1 MEFLTIKNELEYNAL
16 RYRLKKE
23 LEDLFVLS
31 GYTQIE
37 PPIFEE
43 YDSYTAVNSG
53 INKKQLVKLIGGNGK
68 VLILRPDTTINVLRS
83 LIPRWQVGSK
93 LKLFYNSTIY
103 RNRRDMSIKERKQL
117 GIEYLGE
124 ESLSADREVIELA
137 LTLLQKYNQGF
148 LLELGSSKYI
158 GGLLNEI
165 TDQEQVTTLK
175 QLLAR
180 KNEPELT
187 RYFASIELEPATS
200 KALKALLSLQGDV
213 QTVLVD
219 AKEHCLNEE
228 MRSALKELE
237 SLTTTFAQ
245 NSSTDNIHLDL
256 SMITEL
262 DYYDGVTF
270 KGYFPNS
277 NYDILSGGRYDSLT
291 ALFGKSVPA
300 IGFSINL
307 DKLLW
312 SLIEGGDANWNI

>member
-1 MEFLTIKNELEYNAL
+1 MEFLTIKNELEYSSL
-16 RYRLKKE
+16 RYRLIQE

-31 GYTQIE
+31 GHTQIE

-43 YDSYTAVNSG
+43 YDSYIAVKSG
-53 INKKQLVKLIGGNGK
+53 INKKQLVKIISSNGE

-83 LIPRWQVGSK
+83 LIPRWQAGSK

-103 RNRRDMSIKERKQL
+103 RNRRDLSIKERKQL

-124 ESLSADREVIELA
+124 DSLNADREVIELA
-137 LTLLQKYNQGF
+137 LTILKKYNQNF
-148 LLELGSSKYI
+148 LLEFGSSKYI
-158 GGLLNEI
+158 GGLLAEL
-165 TDQEQVTTLK
+165 TDQEQVAIIK
-175 QLLAR
+175 QLLSH
-180 KNEPELT
+180 KNQPELIRHLAT
-187 RYFASIELEPATS
+187 LKLPPATS
-200 KALKALLSLQGDV
+200 AALTALLTLQGDL

-219 AKEHCLNEE
+219 AKEHCINNE
-228 MRSALKELE
+228 MRTALKELE
-237 SLTTTFAQ
+237 SLATYFEQ
-245 NSSTDNIHLDL
+245 NSLTDNIHLDL

-312 SLIEGGDANWNI
+312 SLIEGGDTNWNI

>member
-1 MEFLTIKNELEYNAL
+1 MEFLTIKNELEYSAA
-16 RYRLKKE
+16 RYRLKQE
-23 LEDLFVLS
+23 LEGLFVQS

-37 PPIFEE
+37 PPIFDE
-43 YDSYTAVNSG
+43 YDSYVAVNSG
-53 INKKQLVKLIGGNGK
+53 INKKQLVKLIGGSSK

-83 LIPRWQVGSK
+83 LIPRWQAGDK

-103 RNRRDMSIKERKQL
+103 RNRRDNSIKETKQL

-124 ESLSADREVIELA
+124 ESLTADREVMELA
-137 LTLLQKYNQGF
+137 LTILRKYNQGF

-158 GGLLNEI
+158 GGLLAEI
-165 TDQEQVTTLK
+165 TNQEQIITLK

-180 KNEPELT
+180 KNQPELT
-187 RYFASIELEPATS
+187 RYLATLELAPAIRD
-200 KALKALLSLQGDV
+200 ALTALLTLQGNLH
-213 QTVLVD
+213 TVLTAAD
-219 AKEHCLNEE
+219 KYCINDE
-228 MRSALKELE
+228 MKAAVKELD
-237 SLTTTFAQ
+237 SLATTVEQ
-245 NSSTDNIHLDL
+245 NGSTENIHLDL

-262 DYYDGVTF
+262 DYYDGVIF

-291 ALFGKSVPA
+291 ALFGKCLPA

-312 SLIEGGDANWNI
+312 SLLEGGDANWNI

>member
-1 MEFLTIKNELEYNAL
+1 MEFLTIKNELEYSAL

-23 LEDLFVLS
+23 LENQFLS
-31 GYTQIE
+31 SNYTQIE

-53 INKKQLVKLIGGNGK
+53 IDKKQLVKIIGGNGR

-83 LIPRWQVGSK
+83 IIPRWQVGDRF
-93 LKLFYNSTIY
+93 KLFYSSTNY
-103 RNRRDMSIKERKQL
+103 RNRLDLSIKETKQV

-124 ESLSADREVIELA
+124 ESLCADREVIELA
-137 LTLLQKYNQGF
+137 LAILQKYNQGF

-158 GGLLNEI
+158 GGLLAEL
-165 TDQEQVTTLK
+165 TDQEEIATLK
-175 QLLAR
+175 QLFAR
-180 KNEPELT
+180 KNKPELT
-187 RYFASIELEPATS
+187 RYLTKLELAPTIRE
-200 KALKALLSLQGDV
+200 ALTVLLSLQGDF
-213 QTVLVD
+213 QTVL
-219 AKEHCLNEE
+219 AKAEKYAVNEKMRAALDELDSLAVTFEKMGLN
-228 MRSALKELE
+228 
-237 SLTTTFAQ
+237 
-245 NSSTDNIHLDL
+245 DNVHLDL

-291 ALFGKSVPA
+291 ALFGKAVPA

-312 SLIEGGDANWNI
+312 SLIEGGDENWNI